1 MEAGLAAVSG
11 GCRRSRAGSRS
22 PRAAGIFVKFEIK
35 FALEMGQTSAT
46 RSENVRLLRGEGPV
60 ANAGTRW
67 FGGWFR
73 GHPNPGRVLSRVGG
87 RRRKAMLTGVINT
100 NVNALYA
107 LNSLNN
113 TTSTTNTLEQELSSG
128 LSINSPADNPAG
140 YIAAQGF
147 TTQLGGVNQAISN
160 VNQAVSLVQTADGA
174 VQQQINILQQLR
186 TIADQAAN
194 GANTTSQLASLQQV
208 VSQLQ
213 TQVTTISQQAQFNN
227 QNLLDGT
234 FQGVQFQVGPNDGQT
249 IQISIGNTAAN
260 QLGVYQS
267 SPNTAAGIY
276 KTNGVATGGVSDNTG
291 ASYIITSGAAGG
303 FTAGTVGV
311 SGSAGGASVTVT
323 KPEAASDIATAV
335 NAVTSKTNVSAVADT
350 SVAFTVTSGSFS
362 FTLGDVNA
370 GGSNTVNVSATVTG
384 TVNAN
389 SLAGL
394 VNAINQESGQTGIT
408 ASVNSSNQLV
418 LTQSQGDNITL
429 TSFAGTGTLAAGG
442 TSTVTL
448 ASAGTTSA
456 TVQGVVT
463 MQSAGSFAL
472 SAAASDIGL
481 TTSSTLSKLSAAS
494 VSTVGHADAALNV
507 VDFAIQQLENVGG
520 QLGATQQRLQASVS
534 NLQTTQVN
542 MTSALSTI
550 QDANIPAVTTQLTQE
565 QILQQAGVDALAQSS
580 QLQQSFL

>member
-1 MEAGLAAVSG
+1 MIAGA
-11 GCRRSRAGSRS
+11 
-22 PRAAGIFVKFEIK
+22 
-35 FALEMGQTSAT
+35 
-46 RSENVRLLRGEGPV
+46 
-60 ANAGTRW
+60 
-67 FGGWFR
+67 
-73 GHPNPGRVLSRVGG
+73 
-87 RRRKAMLTGVINT
+87 INT
-100 NVNALYA
+100 NVDALYA
-107 LNSLNN
+107 LNSLN
-113 TTSTTNTLEQELSSG
+113 TTTNKTDTLEQQLSSG
-128 LSINSPADNPAG
+128 LAINSPADNPAG

-260 QLGVYQS
+260 QLGVYQT
-267 SPNTAAGIY
+267 SPNTAAGIF
-276 KTNGVATGGVSDNTG
+276 KTNGVGTGGVGDNTG
-291 ASYIITSGAAGG
+291 ASYIITSGSAGG
-303 FTAGTVGV
+303 FTAGSIGV
-311 SGSAGGASVTVT
+311 SGSAGGASVAVT
-323 KPEAASDIATAV
+323 QPEAASDIATAV
-335 NAVTSKTNVSAVADT
+335 NAVTAKTDVSAVADT
-350 SVAFTVTSGSFS
+350 SAAFTVTSGSFS

-370 GGSNTVNVSATVTG
+370 AGSNTVNISATVTG
-384 TVNAN
+384 AVNAS
-389 SLAGL
+389 SLSGL
-394 VNAINQESGQTGIT
+394 VNSINQQSGQTGIT
-408 ASVNSSNQLV
+408 ATVNSNNQLV
-418 LTQSQGDNITL
+418 LTQGQGDNIQV
-429 TSFAGTGTLAAGG
+429 TSFSGTGGATLAAGG
-442 TSTVTL
+442 TSPVTL
-448 ASAGTTSA
+448 GGAVTSA

-463 MQSAGSFAL
+463 MQSADSFAL

-481 TTSSTLSKLSAAS
+481 TTSSNLSKLSAAT
-494 VSTVGHADAALNV
+494 VSTVGHANAALNV

-534 NLQTTQVN
+534 NLETTQVN

-550 QDANIPAVTTQLTQE
+550 QDANIPSVTTQLTQE
-565 QILQQAGVDALAQSS
+565 QILQQAGVDALAKSG
-580 QLQQSFL
+580 QLQQSFLRLLQQ